1 MSDKKKINKIKDI
14 FMCTSLISAHS
25 GCCTLLLFIVLL
37 VFVFFLS
44 CLSFFQ
50 KHILLVLL
58 TQSSWQEADEVK
70 QYLRQNERESFIIIW
85 AFKLCHLA
93 GPQFPIENIQR
104 KAELK
109 AVFVVLARVDV
120 TRHAGG
126 PGQDDKHTQRHQVH
140 QTMRG
145 TNSVHIMTHLCW
157 MPQA

>member
-1 MSDKKKINKIKDI
+1 
-14 FMCTSLISAHS
+14 MCTSLISAHS
-25 GCCTLLLFIVLL
+25 GCCTLLLFIGLL

-109 AVFVVLARVDV
+109 AVFVVLARVGV

-140 QTMRG
+140 QTMQG